1 MKRTS
6 SGNEIEK
13 LLTQGLHAAPELAP
27 YIYMPA
33 NDETSESL
41 ERRRILFHGG
51 GGVCRPRAGTVFTL
65 PWFKAE
71 VSQRN
76 LTATTQWW
84 PRIIFVLPLSCISRA
99 AIRLPVGEYLNLW
112 SAMGCC
118 CCGAKAEVLELE
130 LDAPAGW
137 LHHSPTGGAAS
148 AGRITLA
155 LFVRDVEAW
164 VDAMGLG
171 DRLIGRR

>member
-76 LTATTQWW
+76 LTATTQWLSMRCMVATRRAKHRLHW
-84 PRIIFVLPLSCISRA
+84 CMRLATAQKFCGFSPRVPMHA
-99 AIRLPVGEYLNLW
+99 
-112 SAMGCC
+112 
-118 CCGAKAEVLELE
+118 
-130 LDAPAGW
+130 
-137 LHHSPTGGAAS
+137 
-148 AGRITLA
+148 
-155 LFVRDVEAW
+155 
-164 VDAMGLG
+164 
-171 DRLIGRR
+171 